1 MKTQMKRILS
11 GALAAVMMLAL
22 VSCGSK
28 PASSTPAASQPAAS
42 STPAA
47 SEPADEG
54 FKFEKDIT
62 VIVPFNPGGDTDV
75 NARLYAERLS
85 DILGVN
91 VVVQNINGNG
101 GAAGATEAY
110 NAKNDGRTVLFYHT
124 ALVTNFVSGA
134 TDFGVDG
141 FELACIAGRNAG
153 NLVCVKGDSPYQTL
167 EDLLKASNEGN
178 VTFAANAGATTYLMG
193 ALLNKAGGNLNL
205 VDMGGASER
214 VAALLGGQVDAI
226 PNPLGTAIQYVES
239 GDFRALALLENERN
253 GYHDEFL
260 TAKEQGI
267 DCAAPIYY
275 FFAFPKGT
283 DAAIVEAFA
292 AACEEVN
299 ATADYAEALEASGYA
314 QEVFFEKGEDALK
327 IMLAQQDEQLG
338 MKDLLA

>member
-1 MKTQMKRILS
+1 MKKVISMLLVVVML
-11 GALAAVMMLAL
+11 LAMAA
-22 VSCGSK
+22 CGGQK
-28 PASSTPAASQPAAS
+28 TEESTAPE
-42 STPAA
+42 STAPESTAPESTA
-47 SEPADEG
+47 PESTAPEAY
-54 FKFEKDIT
+54 KFEKDIT

-75 NARLYAERLS
+75 NARLYAERLGK
-85 DILGVN
+85 ILGVN

-110 NAKNDGRTVLFYHT
+110 NSAADGRTVLFYHT
-124 ALVTNFVSGA
+124 ALVTNYVSGA

-153 NLVCVKGDSPYQTL
+153 NLVCVKADSPYQTL

-226 PNPLGTAIQYVES
+226 PNPLGTAIQYIES

-253 GYHDEFL
+253 SYHDEFP

-292 AACEEVN
+292 AACEQVN
-299 ATADYAEALEASGYA
+299 GDADYAAALEASGYA
-314 QEVFFEKGEDALK
+314 QEVFFAKGDEAVK
-327 IMLAQQDEQLG
+327 IMMDQQDEQMS